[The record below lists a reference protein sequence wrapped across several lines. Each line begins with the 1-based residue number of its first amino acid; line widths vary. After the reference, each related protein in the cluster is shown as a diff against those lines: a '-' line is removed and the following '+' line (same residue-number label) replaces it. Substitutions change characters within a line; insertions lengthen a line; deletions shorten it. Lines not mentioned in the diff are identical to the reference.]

1 MKLDTERLELIPM
14 TASQLRLWADN
25 LPALEKELSLQYRGE
40 PLEGWFLGIIKKQV
54 EITENDPAD
63 YVWHSFWL
71 IMRKADRV
79 AVGSADFKAPPD
91 STGEVEIGYGLS
103 PGFEHHGYMTETVK
117 AMCQW
122 ALKQEGVAS
131 VIAET
136 ETNNLASQH
145 ILKRCGFVE
154 EKRAETVWW
163 KLKL

>member
-1 MKLDTERLELIPM
+1 MKLDTERLELVPM

-25 LPALEKELSLQYRGE
+25 LPALEKELSFQYRGE
-40 PLEGWFLGIIKKQV
+40 PLEGWFLGIIKKQA
-54 EITENDPAD
+54 EITENNPAD

-79 AVGSADFKAPPD
+79 VVGSADFKAPPNNA
-91 STGEVEIGYGLS
+91 GEVEIGYGLS
-103 PGFEHHGYMTETVK
+103 PEFEHHGYMTETVK

-122 ALKQEGVAS
+122 ALKQRSVAS

-136 ETNNLASQH
+136 ETSNRASQH

-154 EKRAETVWW
+154 EKCAETVWW
-163 KLKL
+163 RLKP